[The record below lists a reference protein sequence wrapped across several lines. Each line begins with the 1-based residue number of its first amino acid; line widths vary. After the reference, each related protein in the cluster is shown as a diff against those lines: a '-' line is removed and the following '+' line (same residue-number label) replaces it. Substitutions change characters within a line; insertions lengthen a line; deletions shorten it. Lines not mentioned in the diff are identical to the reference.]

1 LFREIGQRSAFS
13 SSKLH
18 NYQFI
23 FVTPEKSRDVLREKI
38 IRKIEDGP
46 LRSIPLMNTNTN
58 VPFNSTVDKTRR

>member
-18 NYQFI
+18 NYQFSL
-23 FVTPEKSRDVLREKI
+23 VTPEKSRDVLREKI